1 MSEDNLENFDQIATG
16 VADAIHDGYVKYITS
31 FQEITRRAG
40 NHFANQE
47 WSSQDQE
54 AVQRLGLHTQEVN
67 ATVASVK
74 ETLKSVPDQR
84 GLWRAARL
92 HYRRRISGRSD
103 LDLSETFFNSVTR
116 RIFTTIGIDN
126 DVELR
131 WFGAS
136 TLPKSEGDSD
146 QRFGCPY
153 PFYFGVLRF

>member
-1 MSEDNLENFDQIATG
+1 MSEDNLENFDQIAAG

-74 ETLKSVPDQR
+74 DCLLYTSD
-84 GLWRAARL
+84 AA
-92 HYRRRISGRSD
+92 D
-103 LDLSETFFNSVTR
+103 E
-116 RIFTTIGIDN
+116 
-126 DVELR
+126 
-131 WFGAS
+131 
-136 TLPKSEGDSD
+136 
-146 QRFGCPY
+146 
-153 PFYFGVLRF
+153 